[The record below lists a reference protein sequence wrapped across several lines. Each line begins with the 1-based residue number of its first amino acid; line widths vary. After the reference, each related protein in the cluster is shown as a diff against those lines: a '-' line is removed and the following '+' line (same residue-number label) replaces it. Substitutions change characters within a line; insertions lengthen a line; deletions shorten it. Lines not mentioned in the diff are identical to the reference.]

1 MKRDNSLKLFKS
13 AKDSLVGGVNSPVR
27 AFGHVGGT
35 PPFIKKANGAYLWD
49 EDGNKYIDYVGTW
62 GPAILGHAHPEVIR
76 VIKETAEDGTSFGAP
91 CKTEIRLAELVKDAY
106 PSMDLVRFTSSG
118 TEAAMGAIRAAR
130 GFTGRDKIIKFNG
143 CYHGHADCL
152 LVKAGSG
159 ALTGGAP
166 GSAGVPSD
174 FAKHTLIAEYNDL
187 QSVEELFNANK
198 DQIACLIVEPVAGN
212 MGCVL
217 PNADFLT
224 GLKSLCDKNGA
235 ILIFDEVMTGFR
247 VARGG
252 AQELYKIKPDMT
264 CLGKIVGGGLPVGAY
279 GGRREIMEKV
289 APLGPVYQAG
299 TLSGNPIAM
308 AAGIKTLELLQDPS
322 TYKKLSDLT
331 SRLVSGI
338 SRVLDSKKI
347 SHKTTQV
354 GSMWSLFF
362 TGEDITNLG
371 DVMSCDKPLF
381 VKYFH
386 HMLDDGVY
394 LAPSPYESAFVSTA
408 HTEDD
413 IDKTILTLESFK

>member
-1 MKRDNSLKLFKS
+1 M
-13 AKDSLVGGVNSPVR
+13 
-27 AFGHVGGT
+27 
-35 PPFIKKANGAYLWD
+35 
-49 EDGNKYIDYVGTW
+49 
-62 GPAILGHAHPEVIR
+62 
-76 VIKETAEDGTSFGAP
+76 
-91 CKTEIRLAELVKDAY
+91 AELVKDAY